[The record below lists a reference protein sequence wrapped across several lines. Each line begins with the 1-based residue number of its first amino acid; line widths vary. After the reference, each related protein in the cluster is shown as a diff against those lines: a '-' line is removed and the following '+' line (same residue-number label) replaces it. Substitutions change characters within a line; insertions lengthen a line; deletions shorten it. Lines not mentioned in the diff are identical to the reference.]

1 MNYPK
6 IALPGIL
13 VLVWGIGL
21 LINPCSA
28 IGCEPYDESLI
39 FKGEA
44 GEPGLFLA
52 AAAGE
57 VFGLDVLMQEAKSL
71 ASLTYVPSDQNQG
84 VSQFEYIR
92 STIGSSMTHRAGHAM
107 RFDRTLMSRTFG
119 ILRTT

>member
-1 MNYPK
+1 MNHPK

-39 FKGEA
+39 FKGNA

-52 AAAGE
+52 SASGE
-57 VFGLDVLMQEAKSL
+57 VSGLDVLMQEAKAL
-71 ASLTYVPSDQNQG
+71 ASLTYIPSDKNQEISH
-84 VSQFEYIR
+84 VEHVP

-107 RFDRTLMSRTFG
+107 RFNRDLMSRTYG
-119 ILRTT
+119 MIRTT